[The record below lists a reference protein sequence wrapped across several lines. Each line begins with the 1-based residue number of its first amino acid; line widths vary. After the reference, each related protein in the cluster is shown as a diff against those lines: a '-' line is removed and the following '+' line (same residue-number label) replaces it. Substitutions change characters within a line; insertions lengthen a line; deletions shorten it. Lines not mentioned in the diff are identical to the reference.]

1 MHAKRRQKRLKDL
14 KESGVRFPG
23 VESLSKE
30 GDPLEATSSAQ
41 GTSAAS
47 KQKSYNVNSSQQRSR
62 NARST
67 SPSNILKC
75 GQSDPFSA
83 LAVEITPEANEIISF
98 FREYSILAFYNT
110 NWEKSKAAVVTM
122 HWQSVVHALYDH
134 GSALGFLGRNA
145 QILNIVSKNQRMQ
158 HAALRYSA
166 ASTSIL
172 RKRLEQ
178 NPEQNPELTATDQWH
193 ISMLW
198 GTEILFRN
206 LDAALLH
213 GKMLRRIV
221 EDQAAKGTLDLVA
234 FRFIIYYDIHL
245 CTMLMVRSVF
255 DYFKWVPDQYRK
267 LAAPAASHMKYSKD
281 SLDDAAA
288 DLDPC
293 IDKEIL
299 LPILQER
306 RRHIKEHSWWLRKAF
321 DEIHP
326 LLYAWLAVCHHICHG
341 QLITHALD
349 SIERAQVSSQEEKG
363 SFLSQAVLSLAAL
376 YETRSIGGQ
385 LVIRGVDV
393 FEARRAILE
402 KLYLALTMAN
412 SLDADD
418 RKPYNNATLWALY
431 VGARGSGTLKKE
443 SVHYEWFGREFEQLR
458 TEMGL
463 KTWVDTEKVLKGFLH
478 HKDINPLYFMTI

>member
-30 GDPLEATSSAQ
+30 GDPSEAASSAQ
-41 GTSAAS
+41 GISAAS
-47 KQKSYNVNSSQQRSR
+47 RQKLYDVNTSQQRPR

-67 SPSNILKC
+67 SPSNILKY
-75 GQSDPFSA
+75 GQSDPFSV
-83 LAVEITPEANEIISF
+83 LAVDITPEANEIISF

-122 HWQSVVHALYDH
+122 HWQSIVHALYDH

-158 HAALRYSA
+158 LAALRYSA

-172 RKRLEQ
+172 RQRLEG
-178 NPEQNPELTATDQWH
+178 NPELTATDQWH

-234 FRFIIYYDIHL
+234 FRFIIYYDVHL

-267 LAAPAASHMKYSKD
+267 LAAPAASHMKYSKE

-293 IDKEIL
+293 IDEEIL
-299 LPILQER
+299 LPIFQER

-326 LLYAWLAVCHHICHG
+326 VLYAWLAVCHHICHG

-349 SIERAQVSSQEEKG
+349 SIEKAQVSTQEEKG
-363 SFLSQAVLSLAAL
+363 QLLSQAVLALAAL
-376 YETRSIGGQ
+376 YETRSVGGQ

-412 SLDADD
+412 RLGADY

-431 VGARGSGTLKKE
+431 VAARGSGTLKEE
-443 SVHYEWFGREFEQLR
+443 SVHYEWFGSEFEQLR

-463 KTWVDTEKVLKGFLH
+463 KTWTETQKVLQGFLQH
-478 HKDINPLYFMTI
+478 RDINPLHFKTL